1 MKNRLFNLTRHHAT
15 QPGRSVPP
23 DAAVIRETSSRAP
36 REPAPALQPAAALPP
51 AGGEAEGAGRCKQD
65 PLQHPNNR
73 LPMHTEK
80 RQDEGACAAATRPP
94 DACRPDCKSDHHH
107 HHHVQPNAEGKPHF
121 FSLCTKCATDGKE
134 KAPREPAR
142 GFITRSESY
151 LNASAASR
159 WEVEERCGED
169 PLGKEPVTAGPV
181 FDRSRFVQEV
191 QLDGSIGIND
201 IFDFSHGQNLGKGSY
216 GQVVKARDLK
226 TGTTR
231 AIKVVYK
238 PRIEN
243 VTRLKREILIMK
255 RLDHPNIIKLFEV
268 YEDEKNLYLVMELC
282 TGGELFERI
291 IKSGHFSERYAA
303 CLMRQVFSAAAYCH
317 ANNVMHRDLK
327 PENLLYADSSPL
339 SALKVI
345 DWGFAARCGRSH
357 KFSSVV
363 GTPYY
368 VAPEV
373 LFGKYGSECDI
384 WSTGVILFI
393 LLCGYPP
400 FHGKDNQAILKK
412 VQAGEFTFDPRHWKR
427 ISEQAKDLV
436 RRCLTYVPSKRI
448 TAKEAL
454 QHPWIQMYATGHG
467 GVEQALSVRLGSDLI
482 ERFKSFQRLHKLKR
496 LAITCVAYQ
505 LSDSEIGML
514 HDAFAALDKNA
525 DGVLTVNEI
534 QQGLQQCGVNGD
546 DVLEVLKE
554 LDTDG
559 NGTIDY
565 TEFIAAS
572 MDHKIYE
579 QESACQNAFRVF
591 DLDGDG
597 KISVDELQKVLETNY
612 IKEAFSKETVMEM
625 MREGDLNNDGM
636 IDFDEFMRMM
646 RGRQRRASE
655 GASPLA
661 RARALLYRRCDN

>member
-23 DAAVIRETSSRAP
+23 DAAATSETAP
-36 REPAPALQPAAALPP
+36 RALRERPPVQPAAALPS
-51 AGGEAEGAGRCKQD
+51 AGREVEGAHQCQPD
-65 PLQHPNNR
+65 PQQHPNNQ

-80 RQDEGACAAATRPP
+80 RQDEGACAAAARPP

-107 HHHVQPNAEGKPHF
+107 HHHGQTNAEGKPHF

-169 PLGKEPVTAGPV
+169 PLSKEPVTAGPV

-243 VTRLKREILIMK
+243 VTRLKREILI
-255 RLDHPNIIKLFEV
+255 I
-268 YEDEKNLYLVMELC
+268 
-282 TGGELFERI
+282 
-291 IKSGHFSERYAA
+291 
-303 CLMRQVFSAAAYCH
+303 
-317 ANNVMHRDLK
+317 
-327 PENLLYADSSPL
+327 
-339 SALKVI
+339 
-345 DWGFAARCGRSH
+345 
-357 KFSSVV
+357 SVV

-454 QHPWIQMYATGHG
+454 QHPWIQMYAAGHG

-534 QQGLQQCGVNGD
+534 QQGLQQCGVHGD

-612 IKEAFSKETVMEM
+612 IKEAFSKETVLEM